1 MHTYTLYSLRVA
13 SALACPEL
21 PPADTADT
29 ADTAAVDVTVD
40 FGPVPGV
47 ESESVVA
54 RQDGPDAFLI
64 AVPGVARYHIR
75 AGREICIDPAP
86 GVDEGA
92 VRLFLLGSAFGA
104 LLHQRG
110 VTPIHGSAV
119 AVGEAAVIFSGPQ
132 GHGKSTLA
140 AAFSRLGHTLL
151 SDDVCPLTV
160 EDDTVWLHPA
170 FPRLS
175 LLPDAVAHLAVPL
188 APNDPRQPYSGKHL
202 VPVPSF
208 GMQRRRLAAL
218 YELHPA
224 PVAGV
229 RLRLLSGFE
238 AITALMG
245 NTYRVQFVREMGQTE
260 RHFAAL
266 QEIARRVR
274 VVRAERPA
282 EGYLL
287 DELIAAIAE
296 DCRQLDS

>member
-1 MHTYTLYSLRVA
+1 MHTYTLYGLRVA

-29 ADTAAVDVTVD
+29 DAVDVTVD

-54 RQDGPDAFLI
+54 RQDSPDAFLI
-64 AVPGVARYHIR
+64 AVPGVARYRIR
-75 AGREICIDPAP
+75 AGREIRIDPAP

-160 EDDTVWLHPA
+160 EGDTVWLHPA
-170 FPRLS
+170 YPRLS

-188 APNDPRQPYSGKHL
+188 APDDPRQPYSGKHL
-202 VPVPSF
+202 
-208 GMQRRRLAAL
+208 RRLT
-218 YELHPA
+218 
-224 PVAGV
+224 
-229 RLRLLSGFE
+229 GFE
-238 AITALMG
+238 CIIALMG

-266 QEIARRVR
+266 QEIAQRVR

-282 EGYLL
+282 DSYLL
-287 DELIAAIAE
+287 DELVAAISE